1 MSSTSASPI
10 SNITVDDE
18 LQIREGK
25 QKIQT
30 RKKTSDG
37 KLPNKNEEHKQ
48 KRKRLALL
56 IVL

>member
-30 RKKTSDG
+30 RKKLATA
-37 KLPNKNEEHKQ
+37 NCQKNEEYKQ
-48 KRKRLALL
+48 KRKCLALL